1 MSRGLILKPSS
12 TVDYKTLLL
21 FPVPRLNCI
30 VVMRCVVKAGL
41 ACCNFDAGWP
51 KLALDKIVTRVF
63 FK

>member
-1 MSRGLILKPSS
+1 
-12 TVDYKTLLL
+12 
-21 FPVPRLNCI
+21 
-30 VVMRCVVKAGL
+30 VMRCVVKAGL